1 MTVSIAFVMDPI
13 WTINPKKDSTLAMIC
28 AALDKQWRVYHVL
41 TTSLN
46 LADGKINSHC
56 QQIQHASF
64 EPDNYYRLGEPET
77 IVLDDI
83 DIIMMRKD
91 PPFDMAYIYTT
102 YLLEQAGR
110 NGALVV
116 NRPSSLRDCNEK
128 LFATQFSEHT
138 PALCVSCDMDSL
150 RAFVQEQG
158 QAILKPLDGMGGSSI
173 FKTSADDPNL
183 SVILETLTAQGT
195 TVIMGQQYLPEIKD
209 GDKRILMIDGEPV
222 PYCLARIPK
231 AGETRGNLAAGGSG
245 RVQALSDNDYAISH
259 AVGPKLKAMGIVF
272 AGLDVIG
279 DYLTE
284 INVTSPTCIREI
296 SAATD
301 IPIAA
306 NLIAT
311 IESKLR
317 SRE

>member
-1 MTVSIAFVMDPI
+1 MAISIAFVMDPI

-28 AALDKQWRVYHVL
+28 ASLDKGWQVYHVL
-41 TTSLN
+41 QNSLN
-46 LADGKINSHC
+46 LTQGKVFSQCQRITQASCEAENFYTLADT
-56 QQIQHASF
+56 
-64 EPDNYYRLGEPET
+64 ET

-91 PPFDMAYIYTT
+91 PPFDMAFIYTT

-110 NGALVV
+110 GGALVI

-128 LFATQFSEHT
+128 LFATQFSKYT
-138 PALCVSCDMDSL
+138 PNLCVSSDMSAL
-150 RAFVQEQG
+150 RNFVQQQG

-173 FKTSADDPNL
+173 FKTAADDPNL
-183 SVILETLTAQGT
+183 SVILETLTDHGN

-222 PYCLARIPK
+222 SHSLARIPK

-245 RVQALSDNDYAISH
+245 RVQPLTQSDYAIAH
-259 AVGPKLKAMGIVF
+259 AVGPTLKEKGIIF

-279 DYLTE
+279 SHLTE

-296 SAATD
+296 SAATG
-301 IPIAA
+301 IPIAV
-306 NLIAT
+306 NLMDT
-311 IESKLR
+311 IENKLR
-317 SRE
+317 AS